1 MNTELFCSQVNT
13 VVNRAGGTAYA
24 MTDKH
29 ALAQYAVTG
38 CFGNTYYASASD
50 QLKDVVALAKK
61 CSPLYV
67 AKVAVYARKAGKMK
81 DMPAVLLA
89 YLASINTDE
98 SRMAL
103 RLAFPHVC
111 NDVKM
116 VRNFVQAIRS
126 GQFGRKSL
134 GSLPKRLVRDFI
146 NGLTG
151 EQLFRQSIGNSP
163 SLSDVIKMVHPRPND
178 EARKNLYGYLTGN
191 KYDESMLPDSVQA
204 FETYKR
210 NGGDLPDVPFQMLTA
225 LTLSG
230 SDWTSIARRA
240 TWNQIRQNLNT
251 FNRHGVFADDSAV
264 QLIAGKLA
272 DEREV
277 KRSNCFPYQLMMAY
291 LATETVPYQISD
303 ALQTA
308 MEHAV
313 QNVPAIDGK
322 VYVFPDVSASMDN
335 SVTGYREAATSKVR
349 CVDVAALVASAVMR
363 KNPTAEVLPFENT
376 VVSLRL
382 NPRDS
387 IMTNAR
393 LIADVGGGGTNCSA
407 PLAELNRRNATGDVI
422 IYVSD
427 NESWVDSNQQNS
439 RRRNNATKTM
449 KQWNIFK
456 ARNPNAKMIC
466 IDIQPNTTAQTVNG
480 NDILNVGGWSDSCF
494 DVISS
499 FIGGDSS
506 RWVNVIESVELI

>member
-1 MNTELFCSQVNT
+1 
-13 VVNRAGGTAYA
+13 
-24 MTDKH
+24 
-29 ALAQYAVTG
+29 
-38 CFGNTYYASASD
+38 
-50 QLKDVVALAKK
+50 
-61 CSPLYV
+61 
-67 AKVAVYARKAGKMK
+67 
-81 DMPAVLLA
+81 
-89 YLASINTDE
+89 
-98 SRMAL
+98 
-103 RLAFPHVC
+103 
-111 NDVKM
+111 
-116 VRNFVQAIRS
+116 
-126 GQFGRKSL
+126 
-134 GSLPKRLVRDFI
+134 
-146 NGLTG
+146 
-151 EQLFRQSIGNSP
+151 
-163 SLSDVIKMVHPRPND
+163 
-178 EARKNLYGYLTGN
+178 
-191 KYDESMLPDSVQA
+191 MLPDSVQA